1 MKAELE
7 EILKS
12 HNIVDRIFKGE
23 NSNEEEYGVDLLR
36 NIKDGKDEIEVI
48 HLFSIT
54 YDYCMS
60 ECTRKTAKAYPNIK
74 IILHDAG
81 IYKIFNDCKLDFSDY
96 NNIEILY

>member
-36 NIKDGKDEIEVI
+36 NIKDGKDEIEEI
-48 HLFSIT
+48 HLFYIA

-60 ECTRKTAKAYPNIK
+60 EYTRKTGKAYPNIK
-74 IILHDAG
+74 IILHDAS
-81 IYKIFNDCKLDFSDY
+81 ICKIFDDCKVDFSDY